1 MFDFTSLFS
10 AQCSVRLVERYD
22 QRLLMAIVGDTLHEV
37 IGDYIKFD
45 FVFDFGINIETKN
58 FLSCSRISKKRSHL
72 LPSLR
77 KFSNAE
83 IIFNIIWQATLE
95 VKVLLAFFLKLIE
108 ALFFLTEEK
117 LKSLLEVSYE
127 NNDFLSAKFVL
138 LFFFYVILIHFYD
151 YLSNFTQS
159 FIAIMKFNSGT

>member
-1 MFDFTSLFS
+1 
-10 AQCSVRLVERYD
+10 
-22 QRLLMAIVGDTLHEV
+22 MAIVGDTLHEV
-37 IGDYIKFD
+37 IGEYIQFD

-95 VKVLLAFFLKLIE
+95 VKVLLAFFLEIDRSII
-108 ALFFLTEEK
+108 FL
-117 LKSLLEVSYE
+117 
-127 NNDFLSAKFVL
+127 N
-138 LFFFYVILIHFYD
+138 
-151 YLSNFTQS
+151 
-159 FIAIMKFNSGT
+159 